1 MTLPW
6 IKINTDLPEHPKSLA
21 LEADLGEP
29 MAWAYVVRLWLWAAR
44 VRPSG
49 DLADCADAVLARVS
63 GYAGEPRRFVEGLA
77 KAGFL
82 DEDGRLHAWDEYQG
96 AHLAKLARDRERLRR
111 LRQESRDSRATVA
124 RHRTTSHDVA
134 GEKVAG
140 ERRGEEKEKD
150 PPVVPQGG
158 RDAGEGAVVFGS
170 GVPPRPEALDRNEP
184 SAAASGP
191 PSLDPP
197 GPATPTW
204 PDDRSAIQGHPEQP
218 ARKTRAKRE
227 APSHASLD
235 ALLADTAP
243 SGRTY
248 AVAFADR
255 WPELDGLR
263 GRPTIRETCEA
274 AWAHQARRKSSDCVA
289 YLRTWLAREA
299 KSYRVQWERSN
310 ETAAH
315 ARAESER
322 PQPSRAAPAPSR
334 PVADDGLWDAA

>member
-63 GYAGEPRRFVEGLA
+63 GYAGEPRRFVEGLTR
-77 KAGFL
+77 AGFL
-82 DEDGRLHAWDEYQG
+82 DADGRLHAWDEYQG
-96 AHLAKLARDRERLRR
+96 AHLAKAEKERERMRAYR
-111 LRQESRDSRATVA
+111 ERTRNVRVRDEYETRTYSE
-124 RHRTTSHDVA
+124 RTTNVH
-134 GEKVAG
+134 G
-140 ERRGEEKEKD
+140 EREREREKD

-158 RDAGEGAVVFGS
+158 RDAGEGAAVFGC
-170 GVPPRPEALDRNEP
+170 GDPPIPAAHDQTGP
-184 SAAASGP
+184 SAAASAP
-191 PSLDPP
+191 LSLDPP
-197 GPATPTW
+197 GPATPTGQ
-204 PDDRSAIQGHPEQP
+204 DDRSASQGHPEQP

-227 APSHASLD
+227 APTHASLD

-263 GRPTIRETCEA
+263 GRPTLRETCEA
-274 AWAHQARRKSSDCVA
+274 AWAHQARRKTSDCVA
-289 YLRTWLAREA
+289 YLRNWLAREA
-299 KSYRVQWERSN
+299 KNYRMQWEHGN
-310 ETAAH
+310 EAAAH
-315 ARAESER
+315 ARAEAER